1 MKNFKFK
8 LGGKDYET
16 SVEEKEGNVVEVT
29 VNGKSYSVELE
40 EQAVKPAA
48 RPIARVASA
57 PTAATA
63 PAGGASKINAPLPG
77 NVTKVL
83 VQPGQAVKKGDVLLV
98 MEAMKMENN
107 ITAEF
112 DCKVTKVVAQVG
124 QTVNQGDALVEVE
137 GAAAPAPAAPQPVAA
152 PAPKPAAAPAPK
164 AAPAPSTGGGKK
176 VESPLPGTIT
186 KINVKVGD
194 AVKAGDVLLVMEA
207 MKMSNDITSE
217 WDGTVKAVLV
227 SEGASVMNGDALVE
241 IG

>member
-8 LGGKDYET
+8 LDGKDYAT

-29 VNGKSYSVELE
+29 VNGKAYSVELD
-40 EQAVKPAA
+40 QQVVKPAA
-48 RPIARVASA
+48 RPTIHKAAA
-57 PTAATA
+57 PTQS
-63 PAGGASKINAPLPG
+63 PVQAGSASKINAPLPG

-107 ITAEF
+107 ISAEF
-112 DCKVTKVVAQVG
+112 DCKVTKVIAQVG
-124 QTVNQGDALVEVE
+124 QTVNQGDVLVEVE
-137 GAAAPAPAAPQPVAA
+137 GTAAPAAAPQPASA
-152 PAPKPAAAPAPK
+152 PAPKPTPAPQPAPA
-164 AAPAPSTGGGKK
+164 TGGGKK

-186 KINVKVGD
+186 KVNVKVGD